1 MSEPSPVEVRRFDA
15 SDTVLTK
22 QALAL
27 RNARIAAD
35 SPFRN
40 QESLPWWTNFL
51 TNGWDGDIPRAF
63 VGIEDGQ
70 VVADGLIELHTY
82 DNRHL
87 AELSVGVAPTRR
99 RNGFGSQM
107 LEALLSEAKS
117 EGRTTA
123 AIGGWDSAA
132 TRGFAAHHGFDA
144 KIVEVT
150 RRQVVADADWR
161 RIEAEHTVASRLA
174 AAYSLVRIAGSTP
187 PDLISAVAKMAE
199 SINDAPIDDLDIED
213 EVYTPERVAKY
224 EQSLQAASRLY
235 RVLAQHRES
244 GDLAGHTVVTVERDR
259 PEIGD
264 QDDTTVVR
272 EHRGN
277 RLGVLLKAEMLLWL
291 REVEPQLA
299 TLDTWNAKSNTHMIA
314 VNELLGYQVTGEF
327 IDFQR
332 NIA

>member
-1 MSEPSPVEVRRFDA
+1 MREPRLVEIRRYDA
-15 SDTVLTK
+15 SDTQLIERVHE
-22 QALAL
+22 L

-35 SPFRN
+35 SPFRYP
-40 QESLPWWTNFL
+40 ETLPWWTNFL
-51 TNGWDGDIPRAF
+51 KNGWDGDVPRAF
-63 VGIEDGQ
+63 VGIADGE
-70 VVADGLIELHTY
+70 VVAEGVITLPTY

-87 AELSVGVAPTRR
+87 ADLSVGVGPDRR
-99 RNGFGSQM
+99 RLGFGSQI
-107 LEALLSEAKS
+107 LAALLTEAKQ
-117 EGRTTA
+117 EGRTSA
-123 AIGGWDSAA
+123 AVGGWDSAA

-150 RRQVVADADWR
+150 RRQVLADADWQ
-161 RIEAEHTVASRLA
+161 RIEAEHANASRIA
-174 AAYSLVRIAGSTP
+174 SAYSLIRIAGSTP
-187 PDLISAVAKMAE
+187 PERLAAVAKMAE

-224 EQSLQAASRLY
+224 EQSLQATSRLY

-264 QDDTTVVR
+264 QDDTSVVR

-291 REVEPQLA
+291 REEEPQLA
-299 TLDTWNAKSNTHMIA
+299 TLDTWNAKSNSHMIA
-314 VNELLGYQVTGEF
+314 VNELLGYQVSGEF
-327 IDFQR
+327 VDFQR
-332 NIA
+332 AIT